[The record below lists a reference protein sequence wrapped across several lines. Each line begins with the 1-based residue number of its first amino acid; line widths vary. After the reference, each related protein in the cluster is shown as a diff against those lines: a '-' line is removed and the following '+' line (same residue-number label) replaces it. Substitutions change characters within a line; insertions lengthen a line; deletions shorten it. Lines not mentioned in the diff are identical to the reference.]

1 MKSAAENLEPTRVK
15 LTVEVPFEELKPA
28 LDKAYKE
35 ISSQV
40 NVPGFR
46 KGKVPPRII
55 DQRIGRGA
63 VIEQAVNE
71 ELGGLYSQ
79 AVAEQEINPLGRPTI
94 EVTEV
99 PSVTGALSGRLV
111 FVAEVDVRPDFEL
124 PDLAGLEL
132 TVEGAE
138 VSDDD
143 VEERLT
149 TLRQRFGTLVGV
161 ERAIAEGDF
170 VTLDLKAEIDG
181 DEVDSVSGVSYEVG
195 SGTMLEGLD
204 EALTGKKAD
213 ETANFTSPLAGGDHA
228 GKEADVTVTPTAV
241 KERELPEADDD
252 FAQMASEFD
261 TIGEL
266 RDDLRTQA
274 AKEKSEGQ
282 AIEARDKLLEHLR
295 ETVEFP
301 LPAGVIEEE
310 INNHLQQE
318 GKEPGDPHGEEI
330 REEVTGLLRDQLLL
344 DALSE
349 RFEVDVTQEDLFNFL
364 VASARQYGMD
374 PNQFIQ
380 AASQTGQ
387 LPAFMGEIARNK
399 ALAVALR
406 DVVVKDGSG
415 EVLDLSEFIGS
426 EEKDLEAAG
435 ETPTTVAPEDV
446 EGESAERAEEA
457 DTADEAPATKAPAKK
472 SATAKDGAE
481 AGEGEEKP
489 APKKPAA
496 KKAPA
501 KKAPAKKAEAAEA
514 GEGEEKPA
522 PKKPAAKKAP
532 AKKPATAKD
541 GADAADG
548 EDKPAPKKPA
558 AKKAP
563 AKKSPAKKA
572 EAAEAGEGEEKP
584 APKKPAAKK
593 APAKKPATAK
603 DEAAKDSDA

>member
-1 MKSAAENLEPTRVK
+1 MKSAVENLEPTRVK

-35 ISSQV
+35 ISAQV
-40 NVPGFR
+40 SVPGFR

-71 ELGGLYSQ
+71 ELSGLYGQ
-79 AVAEQEINPLGRPTI
+79 AVAELEINPLGRPNI

-99 PSVTGALSGRLV
+99 PAVSGPLGGQLV
-111 FVAEVDVRPDFEL
+111 FVAEVDVRPEFEL
-124 PDLAGLEL
+124 PELAGIEL
-132 TVEGAE
+132 TVEGAD
-138 VSDDD
+138 VSDED
-143 VEERLT
+143 VEESLT
-149 TLRQRFGTLVGV
+149 VLRQRFGSLVGV
-161 ERAIAEGDF
+161 DRAIAEGDF

-213 ETANFTSPLAGGDHA
+213 ETVTFASPLAGGEHE
-228 GKEADVTVTPTAV
+228 GKDAEVTVTATAV
-241 KERELPEADDD
+241 KERELPDVDDD

-261 TIGEL
+261 TIDEL

-274 AKEKSEGQ
+274 GKAKAEGQ

-295 ETVEFP
+295 GAVDFP
-301 LPAGVIEEE
+301 LPAGVIQEE
-310 INNHLQQE
+310 IDNHLKQE

-330 REEVTGLLRDQLLL
+330 REEISGLLRDQLLL

-349 RFEVDVTQEDLFNFL
+349 QFEVDVTQQDLFNFL
-364 VASARQYGMD
+364 VESARQYGMD

-406 DVVVKDGSG
+406 EVVVKDGAG
-415 EVLDLSEFIGS
+415 TVLDLSEFIGS
-426 EEKDLEAAG
+426 EEQDLEAAG
-435 ETPTTVAPEDV
+435 EAP
-446 EGESAERAEEA
+446 A
-457 DTADEAPATKAPAKK
+457 TEAPAEKAEDAEV
-472 SATAKDGAE
+472 AAEDAE
-481 AGEGEEKP
+481 AAEGAAEE
-489 APKKPAA
+489 KPAA

-501 KKAPAKKAEAAEA
+501 KKAPAKKAAAEKAEDAEAAEA
-514 GEGEEKPA
+514 AEGAAEEKPA
-522 PKKPAAKKAP
+522 AKKSPAKKAPAKKAAEADAAEGDEPAEKPAAKKAP
-532 AKKPATAKD
+532 ARKSP
-541 GADAADG
+541 
-548 EDKPAPKKPA
+548 

-563 AKKSPAKKA
+563 AKDDA
-572 EAAEAGEGEEKP
+572 EAA
-584 APKKPAAKK
+584 
-593 APAKKPATAK
+593 
-603 DEAAKDSDA
+603 DADA